1 MPKPEL
7 KTVMSEA
14 SPMILVVDDMGV
26 VRDPIATGLR
36 GAGYRAV
43 SAADAKE
50 ALAAIQFHKPS
61 LILLDLNMPDGDGL
75 SVIRAMNAM
84 PEEFHAP
91 VILLTAETD
100 RTLVVEAARLGV
112 KDYVLKRSFSF
123 ATLLERVSKY
133 APLDPAQSA
142 AAMAGRLSKC
152 NVPEDTVRPL
162 LNREESVARAEGA
175 LQGRTLSGVVMQVVS
190 LAASPRADVAQI
202 AQVVSRD
209 PILSARVL
217 QVANSATYAS
227 QRGQVTNIA
236 DAVKNIGCAAVRN
249 IAAALGIFDAMP
261 ATTQSTFNPIRCW
274 QHSFAVAQLCERL
287 ITPVDATAGGV
298 AYLVG
303 LCHDLADIFF
313 QTQFAEEYASVL
325 RVQAKSK
332 LPLDQLE
339 REMMGLTRDR
349 LLATI
354 LQRIGLPDSI
364 RIPIEAY
371 SECER
376 SGRIPIDPLGR
387 VLRMAENYANG
398 LLLASSGL
406 AKVAPLTR
414 AECRIAAGMENPA
427 RPDNT
432 QVRNEILAMTGIL
445 ARLSPKEEAE
455 MMRPLVEATDAR
467 IWLAR
472 DAAFSTFDPMIV
484 ALESMG
490 KVELHDRLPLAASEF
505 EGHQALVILAKSD
518 LSTHLAPVSLAK
530 DVCGTG
536 AGTAPILWG
545 VTRLE
550 GPAGDPRPIEPI
562 LLPISL
568 NELASF
574 VKLAAQKPAVSRKAG

>member
-1 MPKPEL
+1 MPKPDTNTAVPE
-7 KTVMSEA
+7 S

-26 VRDPIATGLR
+26 VRDPIAAGLR
-36 GAGYRAV
+36 AAGYSAV

-84 PEEFHAP
+84 AEEFHAP

-123 ATLLERVSKY
+123 AALLERVSKY
-133 APLDPAQSA
+133 APLAPGQSA
-142 AAMAGRLSKC
+142 AASGRLRAGK
-152 NVPEDTVRPL
+152 EQDDTVRPL

-261 ATTQSTFNPIRCW
+261 ATTQSAFNPIRCW

-287 ITPVDATAGGV
+287 IMPVDSTAGGI

-313 QTQFAEEYASVL
+313 QTQFGEEYASVL

-364 RIPIEAY
+364 RVPIEAF

-376 SGRIPIDPLGR
+376 AGRIPVDPLGR
-387 VLRMAENYANG
+387 ILRMAEYYANG

-406 AKVAPLTR
+406 AKVSPLTR
-414 AECRIAAGMENPA
+414 AECRIAAGTENPA
-427 RPDNT
+427 RPDSV
-432 QVRNEILAMTGIL
+432 QLRNEILAMTGIL
-445 ARLSPKEEAE
+445 ARLSPKEEKE
-455 MMRPLVEATDAR
+455 MMRPLVEAGDAR

-472 DAAFSTFDPMIV
+472 DPVFSTFDPMIV

-518 LSTHLAPVSLAK
+518 LSTSLAPASLAK
-530 DVCGTG
+530 GVC
-536 AGTAPILWG
+536 AAAPILWG
-545 VTRLE
+545 LTRIE
-550 GPAGDPRPIEPI
+550 APPGDPRSVEPV

-568 NELASF
+568 DELARF
-574 VKLAAQKPAVSRKAG
+574 VNSAAQKPMRQAGSTW

>member
-1 MPKPEL
+1 
-7 KTVMSEA
+7 
-14 SPMILVVDDMGV
+14 MILVVDDMGV
-26 VRDPIATGLR
+26 VRDPIAAGLR

-43 SAADAKE
+43 CAADAKE
-50 ALAAIQFHKPS
+50 ALAAIKAHRPA

-75 SVIRAMNAM
+75 SVIRAMNALAV
-84 PEEFHAP
+84 EFHAP

-112 KDYVLKRSFSF
+112 KDYILKRSFSF

-133 APLDPAQSA
+133 APLDPARVTQEKACGEPADS
-142 AAMAGRLSKC
+142 
-152 NVPEDTVRPL
+152 DTVRPL
-162 LNREESVARAEGA
+162 LSREDSLHRAEGA

-190 LAASPRADVAQI
+190 LAASPRVDVAQI
-202 AQVVSRD
+202 AQVVSHD

-227 QRGQVTNIA
+227 QHGQVTNIA
-236 DAVKNIGCAAVRN
+236 DAVKKIGCAAVRN

-261 ATTQSTFNPIRCW
+261 ATAQSTFNPIRCW

-287 ITPVDATAGGV
+287 IMPVDATAGGS

-313 QTQFAEEYASVL
+313 QTQFAEEYARVL
-325 RVQAKSK
+325 RAQAKTN

-364 RIPIEAY
+364 RVPIEAY
-371 SECER
+371 SESER
-376 SGRIPIDPLGR
+376 GGRLPVDPLGR

-398 LLLASSGL
+398 LLLASSGT
-406 AKVAPLTR
+406 ARITPLTR
-414 AECRIAAGMENPA
+414 AECRIAAGIENPA
-427 RPDNT
+427 RPDSS
-432 QVRNEILAMTGIL
+432 QLRNEILAMTGIL

-455 MMRPLVEATDAR
+455 MMRPLVESRDAR

-472 DAAFSTFDPMIV
+472 DPVFSTFDPMIV

-490 KVELHDRLPLAASEF
+490 KVELHDRLPLAVSEF

-518 LSTHLAPVSLAK
+518 LSSTLGPTSLAK
-530 DVCGTG
+530 GVCGTG
-536 AGTAPILWG
+536 AGAAPILWG

-550 GPAGDPRPIEPI
+550 APPGDSRAIEPV
-562 LLPISL
+562 LLPIAL
-568 NELASF
+568 DELARF
-574 VKLAAQKPAVSRKAG
+574 VQSAAQKPVLARKAG